1 MKMYSKV
8 FAMFLL
14 LVAVFYQVGSTSVTE
29 QQAEEDSAEVL
40 FPWRQKTVGSSG
52 LQRAKR
58 AWVIPPIN
66 IPENTKQI
74 PKNVVQIKSDTLE
87 PGKVLYKIQGP
98 GVDED
103 PKGFFEINE
112 TTGWVILM
120 NVLDR
125 ETHSKFKIKA
135 YALDL
140 SGKPMEDPTELEIH
154 VVDQNDNRPVFVQEE
169 FTGRV
174 HENSKPGTSV
184 MQVEA
189 TDADDIETDNAALA
203 YSIIGQESIPP
214 FRINKTMFG
223 IDEVTGIISTRDVGL
238 DREEVEGFNITLQ
251 VADMSGSGLTSYSS
265 ALIYINDV
273 NDNAPNFTSE
283 MFQMSVMENKVQA
296 DIGRI
301 TVTDEDEPQT
311 ENWWVKYTITA
322 GDPEGNFDIRR
333 DDATNEGIVSVVK
346 PLDYE
351 SLNYYEL
358 VVMVEN
364 ESPLSL
370 MGPKTPPSSATV
382 TINVLNQNE
391 PPGFWQS
398 PLRLSVPEGSPAG
411 TLLASNI
418 ALDPDRQA
426 LRYDVEYDPD
436 QWLFLDDESGEITAN
451 KEITKNS
458 RFLTKD
464 VYMAVITVEATGDY
478 PSTATATVYITV
490 LEVNDFA
497 PEPFS
502 LSKFMCNDP
511 EKGSGLVL
519 SATDKDQPPHSAPF
533 LFSLDDSEPENIRNW
548 TLHRINDTHVAL
560 RLLSSVVEGEYVL
573 PVVLSDSGMPA
584 LAEIHMVNVTVCH
597 CNNEGDCQPILAAIF
612 SAGVGLSLGALLII
626 LGSIVLLLLLL
637 LIMAAVEQCRR
648 RPIRKGMLGISDDD
662 IRDNILNYDE
672 QGGGEED
679 ECRAGQPLCDFV
691 TPLTVCA
698 VDVISDTHVAL
709 RLLSSVVEG
718 EYVLP
723 VVLSDSGMP
732 ALAEIHMINVTVCHC
747 NNKGDCQPILAAI
760 FSAGVGL
767 SLGALLIIL
776 GSIVLLLLLLLIMAA
791 VEQCRRRPIRKGMLG
806 ISDDDIRDNIL
817 NYDEQGGGEEDENAY
832 NMDQLRNPNEII
844 PPPTTAMPR
853 WKQPVR
859 KDTPYNYPSPS
870 YPRKTLADPI
880 DIEDFINDGLD
891 AADKDPNVPPYDTA
905 LIYDFEG
912 DGSLAGSLSS
922 IASGSSDGDQDYDY
936 LNSWGPRF
944 NKLANLYDQH

>member
-1 MKMYSKV
+1 MKMYSKE

-154 VVDQNDNRPVFVQEE
+154 VVDQNDNRPAFVQEE

-223 IDEVTGIISTRDVGL
+223 IDELTGIISTRDVGL

-346 PLDYE
+346 LLDYE

-391 PPGFWQS
+391 PPGFRQS

-464 VYMAVITVEATGDY
+464 VYMAVITVEDTGDY

-548 TLHRINDTHVAL
+548 TLHRINDTHAAL
-560 RLLSSVVEGEYVL
+560 RLLSAVVEGEYVL
-573 PVVLSDSGMPA
+573 PVVLSDSGTPA

-612 SAGVGLSLGALLII
+612 SAG
-626 LGSIVLLLLLL
+626 
-637 LIMAAVEQCRR
+637 M
-648 RPIRKGMLGISDDD
+648 
-662 IRDNILNYDE
+662 
-672 QGGGEED
+672 
-679 ECRAGQPLCDFV
+679 
-691 TPLTVCA
+691 
-698 VDVISDTHVAL
+698 
-709 RLLSSVVEG
+709 
-718 EYVLP
+718 
-723 VVLSDSGMP
+723 
-732 ALAEIHMINVTVCHC
+732 
-747 NNKGDCQPILAAI
+747 
-760 FSAGVGL
+760 GL

-853 WKQPVR
+853 GKQPVR

-870 YPRKTLADPI
+870 YPRKTPADPI

-944 NKLANLYDQH
+944 NKLANLYDKH

>member
-1 MKMYSKV
+1 
-8 FAMFLL
+8 
-14 LVAVFYQVGSTSVTE
+14 
-29 QQAEEDSAEVL
+29 
-40 FPWRQKTVGSSG
+40 
-52 LQRAKR
+52 
-58 AWVIPPIN
+58 
-66 IPENTKQI
+66 
-74 PKNVVQIKSDTLE
+74 
-87 PGKVLYKIQGP
+87 
-98 GVDED
+98 
-103 PKGFFEINE
+103 
-112 TTGWVILM
+112 
-120 NVLDR
+120 
-125 ETHSKFKIKA
+125 
-135 YALDL
+135 
-140 SGKPMEDPTELEIH
+140 
-154 VVDQNDNRPVFVQEE
+154 
-169 FTGRV
+169 
-174 HENSKPGTSV
+174 

-203 YSIIGQESIPP
+203 YSIISQESIPP

-251 VADMSGSGLTSYSS
+251 VADMSGSGLSSYSS
-265 ALIYINDV
+265 ALIYINDI

-283 MFQMSVMENKVQA
+283 TFQMSAMENKVQA

-322 GDPEGNFDIRR
+322 GDPEGNYDIRR

-364 ESPLSL
+364 ESPLRL

-391 PPGFWQS
+391 PPGFRQS

-464 VYMAVITVEATGDY
+464 VYMAVITVEDTGDY

-511 EKGSGLVL
+511 EKGSGLIL

-548 TLHRINDTHVAL
+548 TLHRINDTHAAL
-560 RLLSSVVEGEYVL
+560 RLLSAVVEGEYVL
-573 PVVLSDSGMPA
+573 PVVLSDSGTPA
-584 LAEIHMVNVTVCH
+584 LAEIHMVNVTVCQ
-597 CNNEGDCQPILAAIF
+597 CNDEGD
-612 SAGVGLSLGALLII
+612 
-626 LGSIVLLLLLL
+626 LLL

-648 RPIRKGMLGISDDD
+648 RPIRKGMLG
-662 IRDNILNYDE
+662 
-672 QGGGEED
+672 
-679 ECRAGQPLCDFV
+679 V
-691 TPLTVCA
+691 
-698 VDVISDTHVAL
+698 
-709 RLLSSVVEG
+709 
-718 EYVLP
+718 
-723 VVLSDSGMP
+723 
-732 ALAEIHMINVTVCHC
+732 
-747 NNKGDCQPILAAI
+747 
-760 FSAGVGL
+760 
-767 SLGALLIIL
+767 
-776 GSIVLLLLLLLIMAA
+776 
-791 VEQCRRRPIRKGMLG
+791 
-806 ISDDDIRDNIL
+806 SDDDIRDNIL

-844 PPPTTAMPR
+844 PPPTAAMPR
-853 WKQPVR
+853 GKQPVR

-870 YPRKTLADPI
+870 YPRKTPADPT

-944 NKLANLYDQH
+944 NKLANLYDKH

>member
-1 MKMYSKV
+1 MWSKV

-14 LVAVFYQVGSTSVTE
+14 LVAVFYQVGSTPATE
-29 QQAEEDSAEVL
+29 QHTEEDSAEVL
-40 FPWRQKTVGSSG
+40 FPWRQKTVGSGG

-66 IPENTKQI
+66 TPENTKQI
-74 PKNVVQIKSDTLE
+74 PKNLVQIKSDTLE

-140 SGKPMEDPTELEIH
+140 SGKPMEEPTELEIH
-154 VVDQNDNRPVFVQEE
+154 VVDQNDNRPAFVQEE
-169 FTGRV
+169 FIGRI

-189 TDADDIETDNAALA
+189 TDADDIETENAALA
-203 YSIIGQESIPP
+203 YSIISQESIPP

-223 IDEVTGIISTRDVGL
+223 IDELTGIISTRDVGL
-238 DREEVEGFNITLQ
+238 DREEVDGFNITVQ
-251 VADMSGSGLTSYSS
+251 VADMSGYGLTSYSS

-273 NDNAPNFTSE
+273 NDNAPNFTSDT
-283 MFQMSVMENKVQA
+283 FQISAMENNMQA

-301 TVTDEDEPQT
+301 TVTDEDEEQT

-358 VVMVEN
+358 VVTVEN

-391 PPGFWQS
+391 PPGFLQS

-464 VYMAVITVEATGDY
+464 VYMAVITVEDTGDY
-478 PSTATATVYITV
+478 PSTATATMYITV

-497 PEPFS
+497 PEPFP
-502 LSKFMCNDP
+502 LSEFMCNDP

-533 LFSLDDSEPENIRNW
+533 LFSLDDSEPENIQNW
-548 TLHRINDTHVAL
+548 TLHRINV
-560 RLLSSVVEGEYVL
+560 
-573 PVVLSDSGMPA
+573 
-584 LAEIHMVNVTVCH
+584 
-597 CNNEGDCQPILAAIF
+597 
-612 SAGVGLSLGALLII
+612 
-626 LGSIVLLLLLL
+626 LL

-648 RPIRKGMLGISDDD
+648 RPIRKGTLG
-662 IRDNILNYDE
+662 
-672 QGGGEED
+672 
-679 ECRAGQPLCDFV
+679 V
-691 TPLTVCA
+691 
-698 VDVISDTHVAL
+698 
-709 RLLSSVVEG
+709 
-718 EYVLP
+718 
-723 VVLSDSGMP
+723 
-732 ALAEIHMINVTVCHC
+732 
-747 NNKGDCQPILAAI
+747 
-760 FSAGVGL
+760 
-767 SLGALLIIL
+767 
-776 GSIVLLLLLLLIMAA
+776 
-791 VEQCRRRPIRKGMLG
+791 
-806 ISDDDIRDNIL
+806 SDDDIRDNIL

-844 PPPTTAMPR
+844 PSPTAAMPR
-853 WKQPVR
+853 GKQPVR

-870 YPRKTLADPI
+870 YPRKNPSDPTE
-880 DIEDFINDGLD
+880 IEDFINDGLD

-922 IASGSSDGDQDYDY
+922 IASGSSDGDQNYDY

-944 NKLANLYDQH
+944 NKLANLYDKH